1 MFSNNGGLKDV
12 WLAEVNVELRLLKDR
27 LKSRWLE
34 PQRSINRERETPI
47 VAKNERG
54 ALSYV
59 SVCVALCGLDH
70 DFAF

>member
-1 MFSNNGGLKDV
+1 MYWMFSNNGGLKDV

-34 PQRSINRERETPI
+34 PQRSINRERETAI

-54 ALSYV
+54 ALS
-59 SVCVALCGLDH
+59 
-70 DFAF
+70 